1 MKDLKDLA
9 KAPENFGI
17 HRDETLK
24 QLENTLELCPFFL
37 DVVLRRILLRV
48 FAVVWLK
55 PKHVQKI
62 F

>member
-9 KAPENFGI
+9 KAPV
-17 HRDETLK
+17 DETFK
-24 QLENTLELCPFFL
+24 QLEATLELCPFFL